1 MSGHSNPSLSEE
13 TAIQRAV
20 RLMGGPSEAARKINC
35 NQSFVSQMTRGDRPV
50 PPKRAVQIE
59 VVLKGAVTRQ
69 DLCPDFPWDESVA

>member
-1 MSGHSNPSLSEE
+1 MSGHSSASHLSE
-13 TAIQRAV
+13 TPIQKAV

-35 NQSFVSQMTRGDRPV
+35 TQGFVSQLTRGDRPV

-59 VVLKGAVTRQ
+59 VVLEGAVTRQ